1 MFYAWNESID
11 LLIDIALKM
20 KCQTKEFNQFY
31 QQVVIPLCL
40 KETRE
45 GSSCTDEHS
54 KFWQEK
60 KSVKCAESLL
70 CCLIAEDGISR
81 WWVPNNWKSCKSTK
95 NIFTQA

>member
-1 MFYAWNESID
+1 MYYVPTNVQNKVKVFGDIKRVFYAWNESID

-20 KCQTKEFNQFY
+20 KWQTKEFNQFY

-70 CCLIAEDGISR
+70 CC
-81 WWVPNNWKSCKSTK
+81 
-95 NIFTQA
+95 

>member
-1 MFYAWNESID
+1 MYYVPTNVQNKVKVFGDIKRVFYAWNESID
-11 LLIDIALKM
+11 LVIDIALKM

-70 CCLIAEDGISR
+70 CC
-81 WWVPNNWKSCKSTK
+81 
-95 NIFTQA
+95 

>member
-1 MFYAWNESID
+1 MYYVPTNVQNKVKVFGDIKRVFYAWNESTD

-70 CCLIAEDGISR
+70 GC
-81 WWVPNNWKSCKSTK
+81 
-95 NIFTQA
+95 

>member
-1 MFYAWNESID
+1 MYYVPTNVQNKVKVFGDIKRVFYAWNESID

-60 KSVKCAESLL
+60 KSVKCAESPL
-70 CCLIAEDGISR
+70 CC
-81 WWVPNNWKSCKSTK
+81 
-95 NIFTQA
+95 

>member
-1 MFYAWNESID
+1 MTVTCTMYQQMYKIKSKYLETLLKRVFYAWNESID

-70 CCLIAEDGISR
+70 CC
-81 WWVPNNWKSCKSTK
+81 
-95 NIFTQA
+95 

>member
-70 CCLIAEDGISR
+70 CC
-81 WWVPNNWKSCKSTK
+81 
-95 NIFTQA
+95 

>member
-1 MFYAWNESID
+1 MYYVPTNVQNTVKVFGEIKRVFYAWNESKD

-31 QQVVIPLCL
+31 QQVVIPLGL

-70 CCLIAEDGISR
+70 CC
-81 WWVPNNWKSCKSTK
+81 
-95 NIFTQA
+95 

>member
-1 MFYAWNESID
+1 MYYVPTNVQNKVKVFGDIKRVFYAWNESID

-70 CCLIAEDGISR
+70 CC
-81 WWVPNNWKSCKSTK
+81 
-95 NIFTQA
+95 

>member
-1 MFYAWNESID
+1 MYYVPTNVQNKVKVFGDIKRVFYAWNESID

-20 KCQTKEFNQFY
+20 KCQIKEFNQFY

-70 CCLIAEDGISR
+70 CC
-81 WWVPNNWKSCKSTK
+81 
-95 NIFTQA
+95 

>member
-1 MFYAWNESID
+1 MYNVATNVQNKVKVFGDIKRVFYAQNESID

-45 GSSCTDEHS
+45 GSSCTYEHS
-54 KFWQEK
+54 IFWQEK

-70 CCLIAEDGISR
+70 CC
-81 WWVPNNWKSCKSTK
+81 
-95 NIFTQA
+95 

>member
-1 MFYAWNESID
+1 MYQQMYKIKSKYLETLLKRVFYAWNESID

-70 CCLIAEDGISR
+70 CC
-81 WWVPNNWKSCKSTK
+81 
-95 NIFTQA
+95 

>member
-1 MFYAWNESID
+1 MYFVPTNVQNKVKVFGDIKRVFYAWNESID

-40 KETRE
+40 TETRE

-70 CCLIAEDGISR
+70 CC
-81 WWVPNNWKSCKSTK
+81 
-95 NIFTQA
+95 